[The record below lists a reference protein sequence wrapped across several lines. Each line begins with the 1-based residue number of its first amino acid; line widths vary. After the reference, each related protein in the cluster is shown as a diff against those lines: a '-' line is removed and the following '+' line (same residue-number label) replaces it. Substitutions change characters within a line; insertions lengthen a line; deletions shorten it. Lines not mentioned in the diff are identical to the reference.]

1 MERSM
6 WCSQTMVSFTIT
18 EKTCAVSVNNLV
30 NHDFTTIP
38 VQPILYH
45 RACLI
50 SWSYACHKNQEQK
63 KITAVSPKLLSM
75 AKNGVT
81 RCWTYGFPMRNSW
94 IWANF
99 SSTCRKRYN
108 LNQGGTVNKTQHYNK
123 EGMAVLNILEEVLI
137 LATEH
142 DIMQYA

>member
-50 SWSYACHKNQEQK
+50 SWSNTCHKNQEQK
-63 KITAVSPKLLSM
+63 KLPQCPLNYCLWQKMESPGAERMAFQWGTPEYEQTSLLP
-75 AKNGVT
+75 AGKDT
-81 RCWTYGFPMRNSW
+81 
-94 IWANF
+94 
-99 SSTCRKRYN
+99 
-108 LNQGGTVNKTQHYNK
+108 
-123 EGMAVLNILEEVLI
+123 ILIKVV
-137 LATEH
+137 
-142 DIMQYA
+142 Q